1 MHKSFLFLAMIT
13 LAAVSLAC
21 GMQIHIPVTNIT
33 TSKPI
38 TKEISINKPD
48 PSAEITDLTLN
59 FGLGNLYLT
68 PGAKTALVKGTAV
81 FNIKDLKPK
90 ISSEGN
96 HVEISTGD
104 LEINGIPKFDKAQ
117 KNDWNL
123 QLGDMPMALN
133 ISAGAYN
140 GDLELGG
147 LSIQSLKIM
156 DGASDV
162 KLKFSEPNKV
172 EMDKFI
178 YETGAST
185 AKLFGLA
192 NANFNEMEFKSGA
205 GDYTLEFS
213 GELLRS
219 ADVTINT
226 GMSSI
231 TIVVPKGTAA
241 HVIFDGGF
249 SDVDMRGGW
258 QKEGNE
264 YFFSSGEPLLT
275 ININMAAGSLTLK
288 N

>member
-1 MHKSFLFLAMIT
+1 MRKIYLLITMLT

-21 GMQIHIPVTNIT
+21 GLQIHVPVTNIY

-38 TKEISINKPD
+38 TKEININKPD
-48 PSAEITDLTLN
+48 ATAEITDLSMN

-68 PGAKTALVKGTAV
+68 PGAETALVKGTAT

-90 ISSEGN
+90 ISSNGN
-96 HVEISTGD
+96 RVEISTGD
-104 LEINGIPKFDKAQ
+104 LEINGIPKFDKAE

-133 ISAGAYN
+133 ISAGAYH

-147 LSIQSLKIM
+147 LSIKSLKIM

-162 KLKFSEPNKV
+162 KVKFTEPNKM
-172 EMDKFI
+172 EMDKFD

-185 AKLFGLA
+185 VKLFGLA
-192 NANFNEMEFKSGA
+192 NANFSELNIKSGA

-213 GELLRS
+213 GELKRS

-226 GMSSI
+226 GMSSV

-241 HVIFDGGF
+241 HVIFDGGL
-249 SDVDMRGGW
+249 SNVDMRGGW

-264 YFFSSGEPLLT
+264 YFFSSGEPILT